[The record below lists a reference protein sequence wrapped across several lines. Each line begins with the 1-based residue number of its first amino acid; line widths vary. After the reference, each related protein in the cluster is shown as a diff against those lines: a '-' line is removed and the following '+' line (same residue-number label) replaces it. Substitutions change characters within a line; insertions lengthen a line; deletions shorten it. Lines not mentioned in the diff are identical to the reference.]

1 MHAKKEKICPPY
13 VSRHNLNQEKQVVIS
28 VISNGDKQRW
38 QCLAVKEL
46 SALLKG
52 ITSKHHGDF
61 YCLNRFHSF
70 ATKNNLQSDK
80 RLCEKKK
87 IIMSTKISKILE
99 LHQYQN
105 PKKHHLLFMQ
115 ILSLQ

>member
-13 VSRHNLNQEKQVVIS
+13 VSRHNLNQEKQVVLS
-28 VISNGDKQRW
+28 VIWNGDKQRW
-38 QCLAVKEL
+38 QYFAAKEL
-46 SALLKG
+46 SELLKG

-61 YCLNRFHSF
+61 YCLNCFHSF

-80 RLCEKKK
+80 RVCEKKK
-87 IIMSTKISKILE
+87 IIIMSTKISKILE
-99 LHQYQN
+99 LNQYQN

-115 ILSLQ
+115 ILSL